1 MLLLESLLAVSKDSD
16 SMLEVQVES
25 QSPWNVAFAPKVRNP
40 GGPPFVAV
48 LSPNFSRLD
57 AFPDPTPAS
66 CFRYSGPDVEFEHIH
81 FIIHCIYL
89 INFVSLVMF
98 VKTDELKTF
107 YSPLPAKKK

>member
-1 MLLLESLLAVSKDSD
+1 
-16 SMLEVQVES
+16 MLEVQVES